1 LATNVA
7 ASSPGRRLAGIHEI
21 GKLFDKKELFTVLAG
36 SGLPPRRHRK
46 RKIALAGDNGCSRT
60 LADHQCGGL
69 TGPEPA
75 TKPLAAECRS
85 GSLILLG
92 FRSISIV
99 FVLVCSG
106 CFWCE
111 TGAVT
116 KRLGIWDRALDYR
129 PCSKIQPP
137 PSVESHWLS
146 GVDPAPKTD

>member
-1 LATNVA
+1 MCFGYV
-7 ASSPGRRLAGIHEI
+7 AGIHEI

-36 SGLPPRRHRK
+36 SAFAPPRRHRK
-46 RKIALAGDNGCSRT
+46 GKFALAGDNGGSRT
-60 LADHQCGGL
+60 LADRQCGGL
-69 TGPEPA
+69 TGLEPA
-75 TKPLAAECRS
+75 TKPLSAAECRS
-85 GSLILLG
+85 GSLILLD

-116 KRLGIWDRALDYR
+116 KRLGICDRARDYR
-129 PCSKIQPP
+129 PCSKIQTL
-137 PSVESHWLS
+137 PSVESLWLS